1 MEFPKFP
8 SPEEIASGVQDFAG
22 DALKTATDIVNN
34 ASSAANQA
42 VKAATG
48 VTSNAAEAV
57 TTTAGNVIS
66 NVTTVID
73 SQIKAKENAVA
84 EKLLATEGLR
94 QTRIESLEA
103 DNAKRA
109 LDALSDSPIPTTE
122 DNISKVK
129 DCFPIPKEQDIL
141 WIDAE
146 FDLRPSGII
155 ATNKGI
161 FIKSDAVVFALPFT
175 DTDNVNTSS
184 ILNFVPWEFFEPEGF
199 AIENGDN
206 QALSVD
212 ESCANRFIE
221 ACKDMVSAEPIAY
234 SSYDVQAAYEE
245 HANTDKAAAI
255 EAAAILS
262 DEVAVFPEQKASINN
277 PGGHGEMAEEANT
290 IIDRF
295 LGHEAKVVGR
305 DNAKDGADR
314 IVDGIKVQT
323 KYYNTARGTLESA
336 FDNETGLYRYID
348 KDSNTLMQLEVP
360 KDQYDAV
367 LRNFEKKIK
376 DGKVPGV
383 KDPAEA
389 RHIIRRGHL
398 THKQAVNLTKPGTIE
413 SLSYD
418 AATGA
423 VICSCAFGISFVAAA
438 YNAYRK
444 SGDMSQSVQA
454 GIAAGVQ
461 VFGVSFVQHILVSQI
476 ARTGVANTLMAPS
489 QFVVEKLGYKATQ
502 GLVNSLRALSGKS
515 AISGAAASKQLAKIF
530 RSNVITTAITLAVF
544 SVPETY
550 NLANKKISAA
560 QYVKNM
566 SGVTG
571 SVVGAAGGAIAA
583 GAVASKVAGAAGT
596 AIAPGVG
603 TAIGIAGGF
612 IGGAA
617 GSAAANAIGAV
628 LHEGDA
634 TVIGRLLNAYVSCMA
649 IEYMLDDMELGYLTE
664 ELDKITS
671 NEFKELFAS
680 FLQSEEQENVFR
692 EFLAPRFEAVVAKR
706 EPFKLPN
713 QSSIDE
719 ALAELLASMRE

>member
-1 MEFPKFP
+1 
-8 SPEEIASGVQDFAG
+8 
-22 DALKTATDIVNN
+22 
-34 ASSAANQA
+34 
-42 VKAATG
+42 
-48 VTSNAAEAV
+48 
-57 TTTAGNVIS
+57 
-66 NVTTVID
+66 
-73 SQIKAKENAVA
+73 
-84 EKLLATEGLR
+84 
-94 QTRIESLEA
+94 
-103 DNAKRA
+103 
-109 LDALSDSPIPTTE
+109 
-122 DNISKVK
+122 
-129 DCFPIPKEQDIL
+129 
-141 WIDAE
+141 
-146 FDLRPSGII
+146 
-155 ATNKGI
+155 
-161 FIKSDAVVFALPFT
+161 
-175 DTDNVNTSS
+175 
-184 ILNFVPWEFFEPEGF
+184 
-199 AIENGDN
+199 
-206 QALSVD
+206 
-212 ESCANRFIE
+212 
-221 ACKDMVSAEPIAY
+221 
-234 SSYDVQAAYEE
+234 
-245 HANTDKAAAI
+245 
-255 EAAAILS
+255 
-262 DEVAVFPEQKASINN
+262 
-277 PGGHGEMAEEANT
+277 MAEEANT

-295 LGHEAKVVGR
+295 LGHGAKVIGR

-348 KDSNTLMQLEVP
+348 KDSDTLMQLEVP

-383 KDPAEA
+383 KDPTEA
-389 RHIIRRGHL
+389 RHIVRRGHL

-444 SGDMSQSVQA
+444 SSDMSQSVQA

-530 RSNVITTAITLAVF
+530 RSNVITTTITLAVF

-566 SGVTG
+566 SGITG

-617 GSAAANAIGAV
+617 GSAAANGIGTV

-634 TVIGRLLNAYVSCMA
+634 VIIGRLLNAYVSCMA
-649 IEYMLDDMELGYLTE
+649 IEYMLDEMELGYLTE
-664 ELDKITS
+664 ELDKVTP